1 MVRRRLH
8 FLFPL
13 LMVLAM
19 TAGCASHKAYVVAR
33 RDPQYSPNPTNR
45 IALANHL
52 KPRPEEE
59 ALCVSLTTE
68 LKQQGFHLVPQEE
81 ADYTL
86 AYWIEDNW
94 YLREIPK
101 RTYDPGVSPVSTPMQ
116 PFPAGPAGIYSD
128 PFNRS
133 YRVTETEVDDSVP
146 VQGIRLQLYYRPTG
160 RTGRPQTVWE
170 GYIDA
175 GFKVS
180 PEREPALLK
189 TLLTF
194 FGKDYAGR
202 TRLVE

>member
-1 MVRRRLH
+1 
-8 FLFPL
+8 
-13 LMVLAM
+13 
-19 TAGCASHKAYVVAR
+19 
-33 RDPQYSPNPTNR
+33 RDPQYSPNPTSR

-59 ALCVSLTTE
+59 ALCVALTAE

-86 AYWIEDNW
+86 TYWIEDNW

-116 PFPAGPAGIYSD
+116 PLPPGAAAIYSD

-133 YRVTETEVDDSVP
+133 YRVTETLVDDSVP
-146 VQGIRLQLYYRPTG
+146 VQGIRLQLYYRPSG

-194 FGKDYAGR
+194 FGKDYTGR
-202 TRLVE
+202 ARLVE

>member
-1 MVRRRLH
+1 MA
-8 FLFPL
+8 
-13 LMVLAM
+13 LAM
-19 TAGCASHKAYVVAR
+19 TTGCASHKAYVLAR
-33 RDPQYSPNPTNR
+33 RDPQYSSSPTNR

-52 KPRPEEE
+52 KPRPQEE
-59 ALCVSLTTE
+59 ALGIALTAE
-68 LKQQGFHLVPQEE
+68 LKQQGFRLVPQEE

-94 YLREIPK
+94 YLRSIPK
-101 RTYDPGVSPVSTPMQ
+101 RTYEPGVSPASAPLA
-116 PFPAGPAGIYSD
+116 PLPRGAAANYPYPLD
-128 PFNRS
+128 RP

-146 VQGIRLQLYYRPTG
+146 VQGIRLQLYYRPSG

-180 PEREPALLK
+180 PGREPALLK

-194 FGKDYAGR
+194 FGKDHAGR
-202 TRLVE
+202 ARLVE